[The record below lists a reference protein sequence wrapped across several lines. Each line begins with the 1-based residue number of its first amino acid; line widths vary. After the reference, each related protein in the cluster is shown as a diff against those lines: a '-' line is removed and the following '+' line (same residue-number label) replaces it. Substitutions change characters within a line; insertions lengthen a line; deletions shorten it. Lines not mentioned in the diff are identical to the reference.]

1 MIFFFSFFSA
11 LQNSANFTGSFSP
24 KYMEFYFKKESSE
37 EKMLELL
44 DELCQV
50 GRSPT
55 WRLKDEKKKHV
66 LPIFYAYICFH
77 GFLVTLNIL
86 SRNPEQPTRLVI

>member
-1 MIFFFSFFSA
+1 
-11 LQNSANFTGSFSP
+11 
-24 KYMEFYFKKESSE
+24 MEFYFKKESSE

-55 WRLKDEKKKHV
+55 WRSKDEKKKHV